1 MTQLERREFGLIDM
15 KVAGDSAGTFSGYGA
30 IFGNVDSY
38 GEIIKRGAFAQSLA
52 EWKAKG
58 KWPKMLCQH
67 GGWGVGAEDMLP
79 AGKWDDMSEDS
90 KGLKVTGHL
99 FAMNTD
105 RGQYLYEGLKS
116 GELDSLSIGFQTID
130 STTETRDGETY
141 KLLTNLKLWEVS
153 IVTFPANDKAKISSV
168 KNLTVDQLREFEN
181 ALRDGGLSRADC
193 RKAISVLK
201 SLPLRDAGEPISTL
215 CDEEMPE
222 AAELI
227 RALNKNSE
235 QLWSEVFRS
244 KASAF

>member
-15 KVAGDSAGTFSGYGA
+15 KVAGDNAGTFSGYGA

-38 GEIIKRGAFAQSLA
+38 GEIIKRGAFAGSLS

-116 GELDSLSIGFQTID
+116 GELDSLSIGFQTVD

-168 KNLTVDQLREFEN
+168 KNLTVDQLRDIESILGE
-181 ALRDGGLSRADC
+181 RGLSRAD
-193 RKAISVLK
+193 RLKAVSAFKQWLQ
-201 SLPLRDAGEPISTL
+201 RDVEAPTIAPR
-215 CDEEMPE
+215 DEDAPE
-222 AAELI
+222 LAELLSS
-227 RALNKNSE
+227 LNRNSE
-235 QLWSEVFRS
+235 KLWSEVFRS

>member
-15 KVAGDSAGTFSGYGA
+15 KVAGDNAGTFSGYGA

-99 FAMNTD
+99 FAMDTD
-105 RGQYLYEGLKS
+105 RGRYLYEGLKE

-168 KNLTVDQLREFEN
+168 KNLTVDQLREIESI
-181 ALRDGGLSRADC
+181 LGDRGLSRSD
-193 RKAISVLK
+193 RLKAVSAFKQWLQ
-201 SLPLRDAGEPISTL
+201 RDVEAPTIAPR
-215 CDEEMPE
+215 DEDAPE
-222 AAELI
+222 LAELI
-227 RALNKNSE
+227 RSLNRNSE
-235 QLWSEVFRS
+235 TLWSEVFRS